1 MNMRFRIY
9 YLTPY
14 VRMYVCRCFG
24 KSLEMLRH
32 KVIATNIQRI
42 KVQEIS
48 SSTIVNTPTTHTNSN
63 SNGQTNGRANKTQSN
78 ISTST
83 GSAVGPLDENNDI
96 DFNYF
101 DDNSNNN
108 AATSNNNSNNV
119 KSRSSN
125 NGNNN
130 NNNSNNN
137 AATSNNN
144 NSNNVKSRSSNN
156 GNNNNNNSGG
166 NTHKGPR
173 SFECEVRGA
182 MVGHTCIPGDMVN
195 IVGVVKTISVSHC
208 F

>member
-1 MNMRFRIY
+1 MH
-9 YLTPY
+9 
-14 VRMYVCRCFG
+14 VCMYVCRCFG

-48 SSTIVNTPTTHTNSN
+48 STIVNTPMTHTNSN
-63 SNGQTNGRANKTQSN
+63 SNSNNGQTNGRANKMQSN
-78 ISTST
+78 ISTT
-83 GSAVGPLDENNDI
+83 GAVGSLDENNNNDI

-108 AATSNNNSNNV
+108 AATS
-119 KSRSSN
+119 
-125 NGNNN
+125 
-130 NNNSNNN
+130 
-137 AATSNNN
+137 NN